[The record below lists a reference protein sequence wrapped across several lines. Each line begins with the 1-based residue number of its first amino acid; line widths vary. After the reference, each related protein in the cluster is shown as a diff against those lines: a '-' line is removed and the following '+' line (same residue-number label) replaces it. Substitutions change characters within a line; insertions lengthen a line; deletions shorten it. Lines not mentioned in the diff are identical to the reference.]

1 MENSNTTLTL
11 KKLCD
16 LINKQQGLFAT
27 LTTQNRVSQEVRVR
41 FSLRPPKI
49 MNLDNLSNLIEL
61 FSHQVKKQNKKDIFL
76 QWLNPNNQKTYT
88 WEEAEK
94 NILKLSK
101 IIKENIKEGDRCLL
115 VSENRPEWFV
125 SDLAIMLSDGIT
137 VPAYTTYTE
146 EDYKYLIEDCEPS
159 LVIVSNNELLKK
171 LSKTIDEKDFIKKVI
186 TLDEVSKV
194 TDNLNLITKEK
205 YLGFNS
211 ITKIDLL
218 EKDKIQNDK
227 LKRTSPACIIYTSGT
242 GGNPKGVMLSHG
254 GILNNIVGACEIMK
268 PLINTRPVFLTW
280 LPLSHSYEHCVQFAQ
295 IAVGAKVFYA
305 QKIEKLL
312 ENMSEAKPT
321 IMTAVPRFYQNLYN
335 KININLKKQ
344 TGIKA
349 KLIEAT
355 LRLGKK
361 KLIGQEMTF
370 FEKLIN
376 IIVEEIVRKK
386 IKKQFGGNLK
396 AFVSGGGALDQEIGE
411 FLNSIGLPTLQGYGL
426 TETSPVVSCNPIH
439 KIRVETVGPPF
450 KGNQVKIA
458 DDGEILVK
466 GENVMLGYWNK
477 KEETDKVIINGW
489 LHTGDIGEIDPE
501 DGYLKITDRKKDII
515 VSAGGDNISPAKIE
529 NMITNEPEV
538 DQCMVYGDKKN
549 YIVALIV
556 PNKDF
561 LNQKEKIQNVIE
573 KINKKL
579 TLLEKIKKIQLI
591 DESFSIE
598 NGLMTPTMKVKR
610 KKVTEKYKNQLEKLY

>member
-1 MENSNTTLTL
+1 
-11 KKLCD
+11 
-16 LINKQQGLFAT
+16 
-27 LTTQNRVSQEVRVR
+27 
-41 FSLRPPKI
+41 
-49 MNLDNLSNLIEL
+49 MNLDNTNNLIEL
-61 FSHQVKKQNKKDIFL
+61 FSYQAQKQNKKSIFL
-76 QWLNPNNQKTYT
+76 QWLNPKNKKTYT
-88 WEEAEK
+88 WEETQK

-101 IIKENIKEGDRCLL
+101 IIKKNIKEGDRCLL
-115 VSENRPEWFV
+115 VSENRPEWFI
-125 SDLAIMLSDGIT
+125 SDMAIMLSGGIT

-159 LVIVSNNELLKK
+159 LVIVSNNEMLKK
-171 LSKTIDEKDFIKKVI
+171 LSITINEKKFIKKVI
-186 TLDEVSKV
+186 TLDEVNKV
-194 TDNLNLITKEK
+194 IYNLDIINRDNYLDFNIILN
-205 YLGFNS
+205 N
-211 ITKIDLL
+211 DLL
-218 EKDKIQNDK
+218 EEDKIKNDK

-242 GGNPKGVMLSHG
+242 GGNPKGVILSHG
-254 GILNNIVGACEIMK
+254 GILNNLVGACEIMK
-268 PLINTRPVFLTW
+268 PLFSSKPIFLTW

-305 QKIEKLL
+305 EKIEKLL
-312 ENMSEAKPT
+312 ENISEAKPT

-344 TGIKA
+344 TGFKA

-361 KLIGQEMTF
+361 KLLNQKMTF
-370 FEKLIN
+370 SEKLLN
-376 IIVEEIVRKK
+376 FMVEILVRKK
-386 IKKQFGGNLK
+386 IKKQFGGKLK
-396 AFVSGGGALDQEIGE
+396 AFVSGGGALDKEIGE
-411 FLNSIGLPTLQGYGL
+411 FLNSVGLPTLQGYGL

-439 KIRVETVGPPF
+439 KIKVETVGPPF
-450 KGNQVKIA
+450 RGNQVKIA

-477 KEETDKVIINGW
+477 KKETDEVIIDGW

-529 NMITNEPEV
+529 NIITNEPEI

-549 YIVALIV
+549 YLVALIV
-556 PNKDF
+556 PSKDF
-561 LNQKEKIQNVIE
+561 LKEKEQINNVIE

-579 TLLEKIKKIQLI
+579 TLLEKIKRIQLI
-591 DESFSIE
+591 DENFSIE
-598 NGLMTPTMKVKR
+598 NGLMTPTMK
-610 KKVTEKYKNQLEKLY
+610 

>member
-1 MENSNTTLTL
+1 
-11 KKLCD
+11 
-16 LINKQQGLFAT
+16 
-27 LTTQNRVSQEVRVR
+27 
-41 FSLRPPKI
+41 

-61 FSHQVKKQNKKDIFL
+61 FSHQVQKQNKKDIFL

-242 GGNPKGVMLSHG
+242 GGNPKGVILSHG

-280 LPLSHSYEHCVQFAQ
+280 LPLSHSYEHCVQFAK

-305 QKIEKLL
+305 KKIEKLL

-376 IIVEEIVRKK
+376 IIVEELVRKK

-426 TETSPVVSCNPIH
+426 TETSTVVSCNPIH

-450 KGNQVKIA
+450 KCNQVKIA

-489 LHTGDIGEIDPE
+489 LHTGDIGEIDPK

-561 LNQKEKIQNVIE
+561 LNQKEKIQDVIE